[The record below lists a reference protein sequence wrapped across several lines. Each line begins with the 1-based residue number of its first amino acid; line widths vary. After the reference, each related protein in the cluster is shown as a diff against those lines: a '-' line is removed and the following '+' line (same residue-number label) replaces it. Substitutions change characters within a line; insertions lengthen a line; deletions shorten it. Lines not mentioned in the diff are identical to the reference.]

1 MIKANASDIHR
12 ILAEDTEQVLN
23 QISVENFDV
32 SLPLD
37 GKGARILVRVPK
49 GFAKELPKKIMVER
63 DGQVYEVPLKISE
76 TYLDF
81 NSQ

>member
-12 ILAEDTEQVLN
+12 ILAEDTEQVLK

-37 GKGARILVRVPK
+37 GKGARILVRVQK
-49 GFAKELPKKIMVER
+49 GFAKDLPKKIMVER
-63 DGQVYEVPLKISE
+63 DGQVYEVLLEISE

-81 NSQ
+81 KSQ

>member
-12 ILAEDTEQVLN
+12 ILAEDTEQVLK

-37 GKGARILVRVPK
+37 GKGTRILVRVQK
-49 GFAKELPKKIMVER
+49 GFAKELPKKIIVER
-63 DGQVYEVPLKISE
+63 DGQVYEVPLEISE